1 MAYNIPENMN
11 IGIYTGQPLPQ
22 NIMIA
27 QHNPQGS
34 SHTQSLGL
42 PTRSSELHSVSTTH
56 FTHTKTPGYI
66 MVPTNSIPRT
76 TLKTSTTSSETK
88 LMKPQI
94 LEKMRALRD
103 RGKYCDLA
111 IDVKGVRFHAHRN
124 ILAAW
129 SPYFDCQLLSENNVM
144 RDLLIV
150 NYDSYEVF
158 SDLLD
163 FLYSGTIAPRE
174 TNFLQL
180 LHLAVSFQ
188 IDLLKHYCE
197 EFLRSNLHL
206 GNFLSTYFLSRK
218 YNLKSLEEFIVS
230 FIQAN
235 LSDVVKQNEFLTLP
249 ADRFNA
255 ILSKGYMVDLKPEI
269 KLFLIISWV
278 GYEVRD
284 RECFLI
290 QLLRHIDWSIV
301 ASDFLLEISRTE
313 NFFTT
318 HESSLYLL
326 LQTLYSSGISLGPYT
341 DHFPSLRQTYS
352 HMLNDMVIAG
362 LIEAYEEEFYPVTAS
377 GVCTKFLR
385 SDACVGTDNYY
396 HTTMEVEKTW
406 EELRSA
412 VFSPSTQQTNIYER
426 QIHEVEKE
434 NKLHYQNQG
443 FMQQTVE
450 NFHVEEESKSQRK
463 FVEEES
469 KSHKRK
475 GKPRRK
481 GASTRS
487 PEREAVMEKNV
498 KISPRRGK
506 RSIHVQEVVDEE
518 RDRGSSRKRRRFSR
532 RGRRSVKRE
541 PEPVSESDED
551 EAEGE
556 EEEQQTKAAENPE
569 DENEEENENIVN
581 EDQEED
587 ENEEEE
593 KDEEDEN
600 DGEEDQEDGEEEDN
614 LGNTGADYED
624 PEMLAESEEEWV
636 PEEERKPETKER
648 SIRRSSRP
656 AKPSSR
662 AQKKKYPRLGPSRL
676 ASIHPSRKKIQNKA
690 TIQCD
695 LCEYETDTKAR
706 LETHVKRIHE
716 CHMTYK
722 CMLCN
727 YSTKWNKGFTDHLKK
742 AHFRGPPFK
751 CLECDF
757 TDKKLHV
764 VLAHRSKH
772 VVDRPHACDF
782 CDQRFKTRN
791 NALAHIKVHSG
802 LRPFECDICHRT
814 FATKNTM
821 EQHMVTH
828 SSDRPYLCDQ
838 CGFSSKFQSHL
849 ISHKRI
855 HTGDLYPCSY
865 PQCTYRTPKKS
876 QLKCHMKSHLNI
888 RQHICTTCNKAF
900 IEKSHL
906 VRHQKIHL
914 NEKPYQCQE
923 CDYKT
928 TRPDKMKEHFAKHH
942 GPEPSVKTPYKQR
955 KPRTR
960 KVKHAPPSF
969 PHFDHAAYTMP
980 PAQVQGQ
987 GDHGAYTIQ
996 DKDPPRQSDF
1006 NSFIQDIRMHLAE
1019 NSNGGNMEGMTIVNV
1034 PIMADQIVD
1043 AAVGNNRLNIA
1054 DAPQNSAPTSTAMT
1068 IIHDEHQAYVAHH
1081 SIQQPNTTLQQNMVQ
1096 GQNQDYGGLGAF
1108 MALF

>member
-1 MAYNIPENMN
+1 MAFNLPDNMN

-27 QHNPQGS
+27 QHSTQGS
-34 SHTQSLGL
+34 TRTQSHGL
-42 PTRSSELHSVSTTH
+42 ATRPSELLSVATTH
-56 FTHTKTPGYI
+56 FTHTNTPGYI
-66 MVPTNSIPRT
+66 MVPTNSIPQT
-76 TLKTSTTSSETK
+76 TLKTSVSSSETK

-129 SPYFDCQLLSENNVM
+129 SPYFDCQLLSENHVM

-326 LQTLYSSGISLGPYT
+326 LQTLYSSGISLGPYS

-352 HMLNDMVIAG
+352 HMLNDIVKAG
-362 LIEAYEEEFYPVTAS
+362 LIQAYEEEFYPVTAS

-396 HTTMEVEKTW
+396 HTTTEVEKTW

-412 VFSPSTQQTNIYER
+412 VFSPPSQQTNIYER
-426 QIHEVEKE
+426 QIHEMEKE
-434 NKLHYQNQG
+434 NTMHYKPPSG
-443 FMQQTVE
+443 IQQTVE
-450 NFHVEEESKSQRK
+450 TFRVEEEC
-463 FVEEES
+463 

-475 GKPRRK
+475 GKPQRK
-481 GASTRS
+481 MIVPKS
-487 PEREAVMEKNV
+487 PEREPFAENCL
-498 KISPRRGK
+498 KISSKRGK
-506 RSIHVQEVVDEE
+506 RTLQDDVNQEVNRHLFKKGQKITKRGKGRGNLKSEPESEEDEE
-518 RDRGSSRKRRRFSR
+518 AEENEEDQID
-532 RGRRSVKRE
+532 SVDNE
-541 PEPVSESDED
+541 ESEEEEEEEIGDENDEEEDNDEKIEEEEDDEDAEDED
-551 EAEGE
+551 E
-556 EEEQQTKAAENPE
+556 N
-569 DENEEENENIVN
+569 NEEED
-581 EDQEED
+581 DQR
-587 ENEEEE
+587 EEE
-593 KDEEDEN
+593 
-600 DGEEDQEDGEEEDN
+600 EDGEETLD
-614 LGNTGADYED
+614 NTGGDSED
-624 PEMLAESEEEWV
+624 AEMLEESEEEWV
-636 PEEERKPETKER
+636 PEEDTKKEIKVRRSNRPVKPSRHVRPTRERKHKKITP
-648 SIRRSSRP
+648 
-656 AKPSSR
+656 
-662 AQKKKYPRLGPSRL
+662 KKKNVKDMVKCS
-676 ASIHPSRKKIQNKA
+676 
-690 TIQCD
+690 
-695 LCEYETDTKAR
+695 LCEYETDSKVR
-706 LETHVKRIHE
+706 LDTHVKRIHE

-722 CMLCN
+722 CMLCD
-727 YSTKWNKGFTDHLKK
+727 YSTKWNKGFTDHLKTT
-742 AHFRGPPFK
+742 HFPGPPFK
-751 CLECDF
+751 CTECDF
-757 TDKKLHV
+757 SGKKLH
-764 VLAHRSKH
+764 LLLSHRTKH
-772 VVDRPHACDF
+772 GEDRPHACDV

-802 LRPFECDICHRT
+802 LFPCI
-814 FATKNTM
+814 
-821 EQHMVTH
+821 QHV
-828 SSDRPYLCDQ
+828 
-838 CGFSSKFQSHL
+838 
-849 ISHKRI
+849 
-855 HTGDLYPCSY
+855 
-865 PQCTYRTPKKS
+865 
-876 QLKCHMKSHLNI
+876 
-888 RQHICTTCNKAF
+888 
-900 IEKSHL
+900 
-906 VRHQKIHL
+906 
-914 NEKPYQCQE
+914 
-923 CDYKT
+923 
-928 TRPDKMKEHFAKHH
+928 
-942 GPEPSVKTPYKQR
+942 
-955 KPRTR
+955 
-960 KVKHAPPSF
+960 
-969 PHFDHAAYTMP
+969 
-980 PAQVQGQ
+980 
-987 GDHGAYTIQ
+987 
-996 DKDPPRQSDF
+996 
-1006 NSFIQDIRMHLAE
+1006 
-1019 NSNGGNMEGMTIVNV
+1019 
-1034 PIMADQIVD
+1034 
-1043 AAVGNNRLNIA
+1043 
-1054 DAPQNSAPTSTAMT
+1054 
-1068 IIHDEHQAYVAHH
+1068 
-1081 SIQQPNTTLQQNMVQ
+1081 
-1096 GQNQDYGGLGAF
+1096 
-1108 MALF
+1108 